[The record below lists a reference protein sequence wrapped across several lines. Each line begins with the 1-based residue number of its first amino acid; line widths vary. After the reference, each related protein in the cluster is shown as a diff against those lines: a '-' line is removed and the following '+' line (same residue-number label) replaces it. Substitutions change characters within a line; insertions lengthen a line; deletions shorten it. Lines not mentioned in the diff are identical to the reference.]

1 MKSFGVYMGGM
12 AKLYDG
18 YWVERESVNVH
29 TLIFTMEGGG
39 ILTTATSVQEITPYT
54 LVVLPAETPFRF
66 ELDPQYNYWKMA
78 WMLTPDT
85 QQWQHIASLGQ
96 GIVPF
101 GECEQ
106 IWSLMNLV
114 YFEIGGRA
122 SYRKLLLS
130 EIIRTLTGFEPKST
144 STTARVQAL
153 YNEIESSL
161 HQPWTVAGMA
171 QRVFISEEQLN
182 RVTKTLFDLSP
193 RSKLI
198 QLRMDKATSLLKQQD
213 WSVSMIANR
222 LGYKDPY
229 NFSHRFK
236 KHFGLSPS
244 QYRKSHRLPG

>member
-1 MKSFGVYMGGM
+1 
-12 AKLYDG
+12 
-18 YWVERESVNVH
+18 
-29 TLIFTMEGGG
+29 
-39 ILTTATSVQEITPYT
+39 
-54 LVVLPAETPFRF
+54 
-66 ELDPQYNYWKMA
+66 
-78 WMLTPDT
+78 
-85 QQWQHIASLGQ
+85 
-96 GIVPF
+96 
-101 GECEQ
+101 
-106 IWSLMNLV
+106 MNLV

-171 QRVFISEEQLN
+171 ERVFISEEQLN
-182 RVTKTLFDLSP
+182 RVTKTLFNLSP

-198 QLRMDKATSLLKQQD
+198 QLRMDKATSLLKYQD

-236 KHFGLSPS
+236 SISVCHPVNIERAIDFLVSLTCFLDQLRKIKLFSNITVLSYLS
-244 QYRKSHRLPG
+244 I

>member
-1 MKSFGVYMGGM
+1 
-12 AKLYDG
+12 
-18 YWVERESVNVH
+18 
-29 TLIFTMEGGG
+29 
-39 ILTTATSVQEITPYT
+39 
-54 LVVLPAETPFRF
+54 
-66 ELDPQYNYWKMA
+66 
-78 WMLTPDT
+78 MLTPDT

-171 QRVFISEEQLN
+171 ERVFISEEQLN
-182 RVTKTLFDLSP
+182 RVTKTLFNLSP

-198 QLRMDKATSLLKQQD
+198 QLRMDKATSLLKYQD

-244 QYRKSHRLPG
+244 QYRKSHRLLG